1 MEAQAANLL
10 GMNAQEAK
18 EYIFHYITTLKL
30 TEKQHQALE
39 GKLAQWEKRVDLARS
54 RGFEDLA
61 RGAEEEAER
70 VKERQRVLSLEMAAL
85 ESQIEQLRR
94 QIPALAARE
103 RSVDPDIL
111 EQELLMALGR
121 LPGDADSGNS
131 TEAALNRAV
140 ADAALEAL
148 KAKMG
153 VAAGSSAGGAPA

>member
-1 MEAQAANLL
+1 
-10 GMNAQEAK
+10 
-18 EYIFHYITTLKL
+18 
-30 TEKQHQALE
+30 
-39 GKLAQWEKRVDLARS
+39 LARS

-70 VKERQRVLSLEMAAL
+70 VKERQRVLSLEIAAL

-111 EQELLMALGR
+111 EQELLMVLGR
-121 LPGDADSGNS
+121 LPGDADSGGG
-131 TEAALNRAV
+131 TEAALNRV
-140 ADAALEAL
+140 SADAALEAL

-153 VAAGSSAGGAPA
+153 AVSNSPAAEAPV